1 MVYNVQTMSTKRST
15 KLHRFF
21 IIFPAIVLMFVSC
34 GGRPEGFG
42 IVRWSPEEELVASG
56 DLVPVYEESA
66 VNGTYTIGIPQTKKR
81 LSLEMWRIDYYK
93 RKKDAEEAARRY
105 SEWANKIGVVEND
118 GLPIR
123 EEPEAEALRLYKL
136 RINQKI
142 KILSRQDPAVIEDGL
157 TDHWYKVLTD
167 DGTIGY
173 CFGYFLTITPIGTDT
188 TVRTETKTLPRI
200 EEILSKE
207 WRPES
212 YRTMID
218 QNRIDLERFTAGYGL
233 FPYPEK
239 KQIRLVNE
247 NRDILFTYSDIET
260 NATGDYTFIDT
271 TLQIDS
277 ISESKI
283 EITYFLEDT
292 KYMQTFVDLTI
303 AVEEVIHEEKLR
315 RKKIYETLTEEG
327 NILTSSAYGTITLKK
342 GGEFTWEDY
351 RKLVPQ
357 IIPVDAGEG
366 GTIEFSL
373 FLEKEL
379 KQKYDGAVSFH
390 FEGVPPEKRT
400 DFLFVREN
408 GGVKFYYVPPDD
420 IEEKVIMKE
429 NPFPI
434 IIFFTVQG

>member
-1 MVYNVQTMSTKRST
+1 MVYNMQTMSTDRFT
-15 KLHRFF
+15 KLHRLYT
-21 IIFPAIVLMFVSC
+21 IFAVIVFVFGSC
-34 GGRPEGFG
+34 SGRPEGFG
-42 IVRWSPEEELVASG
+42 VVRWSPEEELVASG
-56 DLVPVYEESA
+56 DLVPVYEEST
-66 VNGTYTIGIPQTKKR
+66 VNETYTIGIPQTKKR

-105 SEWANKIGVVEND
+105 SEWANTIGIVESD

-123 EEPEAEALRLYKL
+123 QKPATGSLRLYKL
-136 RINQKI
+136 KINQKI
-142 KILSRQDPAVIEDGL
+142 KILSRQGPVVTEGGL

-173 CFGYFLTITPIGTDT
+173 CFGYSLTITPIGTDP
-188 TVRTETKTLPRI
+188 TVQTGPKTAPRI

-212 YRTMID
+212 YRAMIN
-218 QNRIDLERFTAGYGL
+218 QNRIDLERFTGGYGL
-233 FPYPEK
+233 FPSPEK

-247 NRDILFTYSDIET
+247 KRDILFTYSDIET
-260 NATGDYTFIDT
+260 SATGDYLFEET

-277 ISESKI
+277 ISDSKI
-283 EITYFLEDT
+283 EITYYLEGE
-292 KYMQTFVDLTI
+292 KYMQTFVDLI
-303 AVEEVIHEEKLR
+303 VAVEEVIHEEKLR

-357 IIPVDAGEG
+357 IIPAGAGEG
-366 GTIEFSL
+366 GTMEFSL

-379 KQKYDGAVSFH
+379 KRKYDGAVSFL

-408 GGVKFYYVPPDD
+408 GGVKFYYVPPED
-420 IEEKVIMKE
+420 IAENVIEKE